1 MGAFRSWRQRLR
13 RSLLPSSLL
22 RDIEA
27 LRIAQGRI
35 LVELNRTKVSP
46 RLRDYEFKVFSQWGE
61 DGIIQR
67 LIATV
72 PIANSTFI
80 EFGIE
85 DFSESN
91 CRFLMI
97 NDHWR
102 GFVLD
107 GSQRGIAALQS
118 ADWLWKYDLRARC
131 AIVTRDNVNEL
142 LQSSGFDRD
151 LGILSIDVDGID
163 YWLLEALD
171 AYSPRILIMEF
182 NSLFGKE
189 RRISVP
195 YDASFFR
202 REKHYSDLYFG
213 ASLPALAYLAEKRG
227 YSLVGTE
234 STGTNA
240 FFVRAALLSAEVKAL
255 AIDEAFVESRIRQSR
270 NREGRLDYL
279 AADARYA
286 AIKGLPVVN
295 VETGAME
302 QF

>member
-85 DFSESN
+85 NFSESN

-213 ASLPALAYLAEKRG
+213 ASLPALAYLAEKKG